1 MSSRVT
7 NNDLKSFR
15 FVKILGTSRNLNCML
30 YILYMYWYSYIQLF
44 TIFHWWW
51 KLFKKTS
58 TRERYDSRPA
68 WSKENKH
75 CTILNTFKLGCFPCR
90 LTCFWSILLSC
101 KHCCTNRIDTHKTLS
116 TLQVG
121 PELYNHIYISQ
132 YEISTTPWNA
142 ILRSKTPS
150 RLKQR
155 FCFLCSL
162 SSQRVSAHCATVPS
176 SLQRTQIKIQW
187 FFLNRLKWSLFVL
200 YKSMEISPLNWHLQ
214 SVKHRQI
221 EAAWWATRQGG
232 LGFGGLLGR
241 YFFSPFWATHESYNP
256 AASKGVSCMKTCFG
270 SSNLMDND
278 GKTKVE

>member
-1 MSSRVT
+1 MVKVNESYSKKRAHVNAT
-7 NNDLKSFR
+7 N
-15 FVKILGTSRNLNCML
+15 
-30 YILYMYWYSYIQLF
+30 
-44 TIFHWWW
+44 
-51 KLFKKTS
+51 
-58 TRERYDSRPA
+58 SRPA

-155 FCFLCSL
+155 FCFLRSL

-176 SLQRTQIKIQW
+176 SLQRTQMAKSIIPWWFQPTWKNMSQIEHPPPTRGENNKFLERFESTTWKHSKIQW
-187 FFLNRLKWSLFVL
+187 FFLNRLKLEL
-200 YKSMEISPLNWHLQ
+200 I
-214 SVKHRQI
+214 
-221 EAAWWATRQGG
+221 
-232 LGFGGLLGR
+232 
-241 YFFSPFWATHESYNP
+241 
-256 AASKGVSCMKTCFG
+256 CFI
-270 SSNLMDND
+270 
-278 GKTKVE
+278 